1 MFVRDLKRRV
11 GRFSGPLVAFFLV
24 TYFSYHLLNGER
36 GVFMWRTLEKQVMES
51 SRNLENLAKEH
62 DRLERRVTL
71 LRTHICPSLLEE
83 ELRRMGYAHPKEVV
97 VYR

>member
-11 GRFSGPLVAFFLV
+11 GRFSGPLLAFFLV
-24 TYFSYHLLNGER
+24 TYFSYHLLNGDR
-36 GVFMWRTLEKQVMES
+36 GVFMWHDLQQRVEEASAQLSALTQD
-51 SRNLENLAKEH
+51 H

-71 LRTHICPSLLEE
+71 MRSHICPSLLEE
-83 ELRRMGYAHPKEVV
+83 EARRLGYAHPEEVV